1 LRPGCY
7 YESSF
12 KSLAGTERNDDGKAS
27 CDLWLLE
34 CNYIITVQY
43 QTEAWS
49 KYEPELCK
57 MFSTMKEMELFRR
70 SLIKEILTWAMQHK
84 DRMYLGLQKLAEPS
98 LEKLSKHAVDSNIID
113 EELKQSIRAG
123 ANKDSLDSKQA
134 VRVNVDGETE
144 FNADDNAA
152 VAEGIVD
159 NGYMLDVQG
168 EVEAPLNSVLIKNMK
183 VIQRK
188 GNRLG
193 AGWKTALAII
203 TADSVMH
210 LFDAPSSAIKEHL
223 EGIAGN
229 GSDGGSNIDSS
240 IQPDFIF
247 ESLLPHVS
255 LPTKESLSNESMN
268 KGANSFFASL
278 NGSTNKAINLNIV
291 PEISIILPN
300 STVSYTEGSS
310 DENSNIEIIEIC
322 QTRGASKL
330 LHKTSQRKVLLR
342 ASSRQQAMD
351 LIYHM
356 NVANFLVKEKAKL
369 SVVSI

>member
-1 LRPGCY
+1 
-7 YESSF
+7 
-12 KSLAGTERNDDGKAS
+12 
-27 CDLWLLE
+27 
-34 CNYIITVQY
+34 
-43 QTEAWS
+43 
-49 KYEPELCK
+49 
-57 MFSTMKEMELFRR
+57 MFSSMKEMELLRR
-70 SLIKEILTWAMQHK
+70 SLIKEVLTLAMQRK

-98 LEKLSKHAVDSNIID
+98 LQNLSKHVVDSNIID

-123 ANKDSLDSKQA
+123 ANKDSLDSKQ
-134 VRVNVDGETE
+134 VVKVYVDGETE
-144 FNADDNAA
+144 LNVGDTAA
-152 VAEGIVD
+152 EVDVD
-159 NGYMLDVQG
+159 NGYMLDVQRKI
-168 EVEAPLNSVLIKNMK
+168 EAPLNSVLIKNMK

-188 GNRLG
+188 VNRLG

-210 LFDAPSSAIKEHL
+210 LFDAPSSALKERL
-223 EGIAGN
+223 EVIAGN
-229 GSDGGSNIDSS
+229 GSDGGSNIDAS

-247 ESLLPHVS
+247 QSLLPHVS
-255 LPTKESLSNESMN
+255 LPTKESLTSESMN

-278 NGSTNKAINLNIV
+278 NGSTNKAINVNIV
-291 PEISIILPN
+291 PEMSIILPN

-310 DENSNIEIIEIC
+310 DENSNIEIVEIC

-356 NVANFLVKEKAKL
+356 NVAIFLVKEKTKL